1 MRKVEEYNTAAT
13 RSFHSDINFFFNPFT
28 CLMIKEW
35 FKKLAFPFL
44 ATIDLSDQKLSFSKV
59 SKYLWFLKAQKTET
73 NVTINKFK
81 MKHESQPWF

>member
-13 RSFHSDINFFFNPFT
+13 RSFHSGINCFYPFT

-35 FKKLAFPFL
+35 FKKLVFPFL

>member
-13 RSFHSDINFFFNPFT
+13 RSFHTDINFFFYPFT

-35 FKKLAFPFL
+35 SKKLVFPFL

-59 SKYLWFLKAQKTET
+59 SKYLWFLKASLDFNPFDPGSDQ
-73 NVTINKFK
+73 NVI
-81 MKHESQPWF
+81 SP